1 MSANQRTDNCIVI
14 GILLSTPLTKGR
26 HFIPNCLVLRRR
38 RVPAPGRTSITAR
51 WDALWDISGF
61 LATGGILRTPTCFFT
76 VALSFVSDLVPPYP
90 LFVRFIYFYT
100 NGFKKLQLCFC
111 LILYILCSQ
120 YTYHALICLYDRL
133 SITFK
138 YFFSNKVINIL
149 LYTSKIN
156 AAKQILV
163 S

>member
-1 MSANQRTDNCIVI
+1 MIDN
-14 GILLSTPLTKGR
+14 LFSTLLTKGR
-26 HFIPNCLVLRRR
+26 HFIQNCVVLRRR

-61 LATGGILRTPTCFFT
+61 PATGGILRTPTSFFS

-90 LFVRFIYFYT
+90 LFVRFIYFTT
-100 NGFKKLQLCFC
+100 NVFNKLLCFS
-111 LILYILCSQ
+111 LNLYILCSL
-120 YTYHALICLYDRL
+120 YYYHALTYLYDRL
-133 SITFK
+133 SIAFK
-138 YFFSNKVINIL
+138 YLFSNKVINIL
-149 LYTSKIN
+149 LCISKLI